1 MTMGDN
7 VSFIMRNKNRKKV
20 FSILDKPKI
29 PTQISKELQLN
40 IGYVS
45 NIIIELLNRKLI
57 KCLSPNEKRYR
68 FYQITKKGK
77 NLLEKVREFE

>member
-1 MTMGDN
+1 MTAWDDI
-7 VSFIMRNKNRKKV
+7 SFIVRNKNRKRV
-20 FSILDKPKI
+20 FNTLEKPKT

-57 KCLSPNEKRYR
+57 KCLSPNEKRHR
-68 FYQITKKGK
+68 FYRITTKGQDVLK
-77 NLLEKVREFE
+77 GIREIE